1 MSGSISIVDLQ
12 NVASDGMG
20 PPVQISSEIGN
31 VIEVTD
37 LNDEL
42 GLNMLMNQTRA
53 KSDGGQQA
61 PSFGSEPIRLSV
73 PEDAAKSIQFD
84 SLEPISLD
92 GPGMSSGPPASMGEP
107 LPEITF
113 QKESNPYSNFQ
124 SSSAGPSVSL
134 SPPAP
139 RNLEMENQKKV
150 ELLNKLQRLEKKGY
164 PVSKRFT
171 MDNALEEI
179 EGEYTRLVDAQKL
192 EASIRFQRQMMLGL
206 ISGVEMLNEKYDPF
220 DFRLEGWSE
229 SVHTNVEDYDDIF
242 EELYDKYKNK
252 ANMPPE
258 MKLLVAIVGSGFMCH
273 MSNSFFRS
281 KAPSMDDVL
290 KNNPMLAKQFAQ
302 AAANQAGGGFGN
314 FMSMAMGVPPSAA
327 APPPGPVDPPGP
339 TGAFFGTSGRTAPN
353 TSAPSIPQTPGPR
366 REMKGPS
373 GVDDILKTFE
383 EVRRAELESMG
394 RAPPPSY
401 SAPSPVVNDR
411 PAMVAVSE
419 LQSVIS
425 DELQSQAETIRT
437 SGGSRRRGGRRGAQ
451 PVGNTVS
458 LDV

>member
-12 NVASDGMG
+12 SAASDGMG

-53 KSDGGQQA
+53 KSDGAPSA

-92 GPGMSSGPPASMGEP
+92 GPGLSVPPASEP

-124 SSSAGPSVSL
+124 SSSAGPSVNL
-134 SPPAP
+134 SPAAP
-139 RNLEMENQKKV
+139 RNLELENQKKV

-171 MDNALEEI
+171 MDNSLEEI

-206 ISGVEMLNEKYDPF
+206 ISGVEMLNDKYDPF
-220 DFRLEGWSE
+220 EFRLEGWSE
-229 SVHTNVEDYDDIF
+229 SVHANVEDYDDIF

-273 MSNSFFRS
+273 MTNSFFRQ
-281 KAPSMDDVL
+281 KTPTMDDVF
-290 KNNPMLAKQFAQ
+290 KNNPMLAKQFA
-302 AAANQAGGGFGN
+302 AAAAGQAGSGFGN
-314 FMSMAMGVPPSAA
+314 FMGMAMGVPPSAA

-353 TSAPSIPQTPGPR
+353 TSAPGIPPVNGPR

-394 RAPPPSY
+394 RAPPPTY
-401 SAPSPVVNDR
+401 SAPSPAVNDR

-425 DELQSQAETIRT
+425 EELQSQAETIRT

-451 PVGNTVS
+451 PVGNTVE